1 MPIAKITGQGIVA
14 VALSVALLW
23 ACWIATR
30 VTMDRSLTE
39 RARVFRDLE
48 RTRQRRTSNPTYPKN
63 VYNGVADQLGCRKT
77 KPSRRPSPSR
87 SPFAPGYAM
96 PYPGSAISLSRS

>member
-1 MPIAKITGQGIVA
+1 MPIVKITGQGIVA
-14 VALSVALLW
+14 IALSVALLW

-30 VTMDRSLTE
+30 ITVNRSLTE

-48 RTRQRRTSNPTYPKN
+48 ITRQRRLGNRIPPKS
-63 VYNGVADQLGCRKT
+63 VYNGVAEQLGCRKT
-77 KPSRRPSPSR
+77 KPYKLPSRSR

-96 PYPGSAISLSRS
+96 PSRGSAISLSRS